1 MGDWTADAEGSLTT
15 IATYTDDSCA
25 GGFIMSVAYNQA
37 GAGSSAWGTANL
49 IGYYPFLCITPF
61 LVQRV
66 FWGNGATVSGNVD
79 VGVYNTD
86 GVLLLNAGSTAQATI
101 NVAQSVALGT
111 PYLLTPDLYYFGVAA
126 SSATATFVGSGVGTP
141 DFMQHFGMGQ
151 QSAAPPLPATWTFAS
166 ASTSTLI
173 VPYAGVTNR
182 TLI

>member
-1 MGDWTADAEGSLTT
+1 MGDWINDAGTNLLTIQT
-15 IATYTDDSCA
+15 FGDESVGYTVGDPL
-25 GGFIMSVAYNQA
+25 NQA
-37 GAGSSAWGTANL
+37 GLGSNAWTTANL
-49 IGYYPFLCITPF
+49 AVYFPFQVFMPF
-61 LVQRV
+61 LVQKV
-66 FWGNGATVSGNVD
+66 FWANGATVSGNVD